1 MSGDEEWV
9 KAAMID
15 DTMVVDVLVRLNQ
28 SQRAPPPESI
38 KQLKWSVRQR
48 RSRPKPAN
56 GASPTTPLSWSGGG
70 GTSLSCGCGDHE
82 ESSHSPPPPPPP
94 KLAHHKRSKV
104 NNINEKS
111 TIKRSRKKKTLTEL
125 KEEEYL
131 LLKERRELEREISA
145 SRVNLEKQRATNES
159 LKRIKM
165 EMQPIPEQGPTVVSE
180 PTISG
185 QVQEKIAS
193 CRPIFPSA
201 PPPVVPNDF
210 VGLQLPTS
218 DDFPEPQVAAAPVVK
233 FMLPD
238 LNITFDEESG
248 CEVS

>member
-15 DTMVVDVLVRLNQ
+15 DTMVVELLVRLNQ
-28 SQRAPPPESI
+28 SQRPPPEAI

-48 RSRPKPAN
+48 RSKPKPAT

-70 GTSLSCGCGDHE
+70 GTSLSGGCGDRE
-82 ESSHSPPPPPPP
+82 ESSHSPPLP

-104 NNINEKS
+104 NNISEKS

-125 KEEEYL
+125 KEEEDL
-131 LLKERRELEREISA
+131 LLKERRELKREISA
-145 SRVNLEKQRATNES
+145 LCVNLEKQRATNES

-165 EMQPIPEQGPTVVSE
+165 ELQPLPEQGTTIVSE
-180 PTISG
+180 ATISG
-185 QVQEKIAS
+185 RVQEKIAS
-193 CRPIFPSA
+193 CRPILPIK
-201 PPPVVPNDF
+201 PPPVVSNDV

-218 DDFPEPQVAAAPVVK
+218 DDSPESQAVEVPVGK

-238 LNITFDEESG
+238 LNIGFDKESG